1 MIRGLAASGLQSV
14 SLPTTDGEI
23 CRTRH
28 IYTCQTLRN
37 GCSRCAGIFAAA
49 VQAELAC
56 RTWRHL
62 QPRGLIVLPPLSS
75 FALPP
80 SPPFSRGTP
89 VALPPSLSSLPPPP
103 RPSGASANPPAV
115 ALGKTLLTC
124 FTQGGRSNIEK
135 PCFNQLRIRGILENA
150 GRRGGSDL
158 DGMVS
163 CTRAKTLYP
172 AL

>member
-28 IYTCQTLRN
+28 IYTCRTLRN

-103 RPSGASANPPAV
+103 RPSDASAILPAV
-115 ALGKTLLTC
+115 GRGKTPLTSHSITRQGDILSSIQELSR
-124 FTQGGRSNIEK
+124 TQQKLGGKGGPIDMMT
-135 PCFNQLRIRGILENA
+135 
-150 GRRGGSDL
+150 RRN
-158 DGMVS
+158 
-163 CTRAKTLYP
+163 RW
-172 AL
+172 